1 MTGAHDGLKPSALAC
16 RSSCP
21 VQPVA
26 KASRAQG
33 VDSPATQ
40 QALQEAMMG
49 GQGSLPAGHPV
60 RVREAVEKAAA
71 ARTEE
76 PAPKVQLHCILH
88 PGLGGPPSHP
98 LPGGLSCL
106 SARHQV
112 RVWDA
117 LEKAASEGTPHGRR
131 LLADLASSGIP
142 IARCGGHA
150 AARLFHQACRP
161 LEMRAA
167 AGLSVAAVKVTA
179 LYLDHRTIFSR
190 ARRL

>member
-1 MTGAHDGLKPSALAC
+1 MTGAHDGLKPSAMAC

-40 QALQEAMMG
+40 QALQDAMMG

-76 PAPKVQLHCILH
+76 PAPQVQMHCILH
-88 PGLGGPPSHP
+88 PGTGGPPSRP
-98 LPGGLSCL
+98 LPAGLSCL
-106 SARHQV
+106 SARHQLEFGMFWKRLRQKAHHMEDGYLQIWPAPGSPLLNV
-112 RVWDA
+112 EGMLRQGCSIRPA
-117 LEKAASEGTPHGRR
+117 LHWR
-131 LLADLASSGIP
+131 
-142 IARCGGHA
+142 
-150 AARLFHQACRP
+150 
-161 LEMRAA
+161 
-167 AGLSVAAVKVTA
+167 
-179 LYLDHRTIFSR
+179 
-190 ARRL
+190 